1 MADKSDELDLTVRN
15 PASAID
21 IRKSDNVFN
30 VLETRE
36 LSPYSPQWAKIV
48 RPVGILLMCLIAAV
62 MLLPFFLIL
71 WVSEGKQENI
81 LTWGNTVLPPVV
93 GFGGALVGYYF
104 GTRGNQQE
112 LSSEE

>member
-1 MADKSDELDLTVRN
+1 MADKSDT
-15 PASAID
+15 ID
-21 IRKSDNVFN
+21 IRESDNVFN

-48 RPVGILLMCLIAAV
+48 RPVGILLLCLIAAV
-62 MLLPFFLIL
+62 MLLPFFLVL
-71 WVSEGKQENI
+71 WVNDGKEDKI
-81 LTWGNTVLPPVV
+81 LDWGKTVLPPVV